1 MTANPFEPVLDALDE
16 ARRAEVVATL
26 MALEHGG
33 EPILDARFPAL
44 REPALRRRISQLLLR
59 TGRTLV
65 RTPRGWTSGYR
76 DDVRAVLA
84 AEEGCRLP
92 EIDRAVLTLVLIFSV
107 AIPRAG
113 NKLLDDTWLSP
124 FPTSVEE
131 LQQRT
136 QLGVGEVEEALRR
149 LRRAGLVSQ
158 VNAVGEQAGGY
169 VPGPQ
174 FHRLTPAA
182 RRELQEQLIMAAGP
196 DTPLAAS
203 VRARRRAQEAQAAQE
218 TGVPS

>member
-1 MTANPFEPVLDALDE
+1 VTDPYLPVLEALDE
-16 ARRAEVVATL
+16 TRRAEVVAAL

-33 EPILDARFPAL
+33 EPVLDARFPAL
-44 REPALRRRISQLLLR
+44 REPALRRRIAQVLQRL
-59 TGRTLV
+59 GRTLV

-76 DDVRAVLA
+76 DDVRATLA
-84 AEEGCRLP
+84 AEEDCRLP
-92 EIDRAVLTLVLIFSV
+92 EIDRAVLTLVLIYSV

-124 FPTSVEE
+124 FPVGIEE
-131 LQQRT
+131 LQHRT
-136 QLGVGEVEEALRR
+136 QLGVGEVESAMQR

-158 VNAVGEQAGGY
+158 VKSAGEQAGGY

-182 RRELQEQLIMAAGP
+182 RRELQEELIMAAGP

-203 VRARRRAQEAQAAQE
+203 VRARRRAQE
-218 TGVPS
+218 TGEPS